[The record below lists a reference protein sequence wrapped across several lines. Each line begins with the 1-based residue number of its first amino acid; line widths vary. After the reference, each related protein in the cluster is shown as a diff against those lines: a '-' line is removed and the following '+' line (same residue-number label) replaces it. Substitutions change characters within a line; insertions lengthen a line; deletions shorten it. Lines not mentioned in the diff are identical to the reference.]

1 MDGKEERLYFMK
13 TKFRQHGRRVWRVL
27 LQIIAA
33 LFLTTVAWVLIYRWL
48 APPATWL
55 MLDRRAH
62 APIGRGYHGIRED
75 DRRISYNF
83 KTLDEVSP
91 QVPLALVAAEDQR
104 FLLHRG
110 FDVKAIQQAAK
121 RNFEG
126 GKQLVGGSTIS
137 QQVAKNVFLWSG
149 RSYVRKAAEAYF
161 TILIEALW
169 SKRRIMEMYLSVAEM
184 GDCTFGVEAASQRYF
199 HKSAAKLT
207 ASEAALLAGVL
218 PNPLRFRAGNPGPV
232 ARAKQ
237 RRVQRNMRR
246 LGGISYVKAL
256 LEE

>member
-1 MDGKEERLYFMK
+1 MK
-13 TKFRQHGRRVWRVL
+13 TKFRQLGRQTLRVL
-27 LQIIAA
+27 LQVVAA
-33 LFLTTVAWVLIYRWL
+33 LFLTSIAWVLIYRWL

-62 APIGRGYHGIRED
+62 APIGRGYYGIRED

-83 KTLDEVSP
+83 KTLDEVVP
-91 QVPLALVAAEDQR
+91 HVPLALVAAEDQR
-104 FLLHRG
+104 FLHHHG
-110 FDVKAIQQAAK
+110 FDMQAIQQAAK
-121 RNFEG
+121 RNFKS
-126 GKQLVGGSTIS
+126 GKRLVGGSTIS

-149 RSYVRKAAEAYF
+149 RSYLRKAAEAYF
-161 TILIEALW
+161 TVLIELLW

-184 GDCTFGVEAASQRYF
+184 GDCTFGVEAAAQRYF

-207 ASEAALLAGVL
+207 PAEAALLAGVL
-218 PNPLRFRAGNPGPV
+218 PNPLRFRASNPGPV

-246 LGGISYVKAL
+246 LGGTAYVRAL